1 MKAQTMNRKAT
12 LKTLYRLSK
21 GVDEYFALFRQLSH
35 GKTVNLLPE
44 EVDMVQGLIG
54 DEIHDDDMLVLARD
68 PDISAE
74 EEERADMDEDERNA
88 AEWGDAFADDDDDGR
103 LPSERFYHPNN

>member
-1 MKAQTMNRKAT
+1 MKAQTMNRKDT

-44 EVDMVQGLIG
+44 EVDMVKGLIG

-68 PDISAE
+68 LDTSSE
-74 EEERADMDEDERNA
+74 DEERADMDEDERNA
-88 AEWGDAFADDDDDGR
+88 ADWGDAYPDDNEDDDR
-103 LPSERFYHPNN
+103 LPSERFYNP